1 VLFLRGS
8 EYFSKF
14 HGMAGE
20 LSKLGTQRKN
30 PVQSHFHVEFESVT
44 FLGVEKDYQQLV
56 ECWMGR
62 GDKRDI

>member
-1 VLFLRGS
+1 
-8 EYFSKF
+8 
-14 HGMAGE
+14 MAGE